1 VLTEFDLR
9 TFQAR
14 GRLTLRLTGTDVF
27 TLTKEPNMQ
36 IDKEQIISL
45 LRERGDDAKADQ
57 AQQELPGKVDTD
69 QDAGLL
75 SKLGIDPSDLLGGLG
90 GGLGGK
96 LGL

>member
-1 VLTEFDLR
+1 
-9 TFQAR
+9 
-14 GRLTLRLTGTDVF
+14 
-27 TLTKEPNMQ
+27 MQ
-36 IDKEQIISL
+36 IDKDQIISF

-57 AQQELPGKVDTD
+57 AEQELPGQVDTE

-75 SKLGIDPSDLLGGLG
+75 SQLGIDPSDLLGGLG

>member
-1 VLTEFDLR
+1 
-9 TFQAR
+9 
-14 GRLTLRLTGTDVF
+14 
-27 TLTKEPNMQ
+27 MQ
-36 IDKEQIISL
+36 IDKEQIIAF

-57 AQQELPGKVDTD
+57 AQQELPGQVDTE

-75 SKLGIDPSDLLGGLG
+75 ANLGIDPSDLLGGLG

>member
-1 VLTEFDLR
+1 VRAT
-9 TFQAR
+9 R
-14 GRLTLRLTGTDVF
+14 GD
-27 TLTKEPNMQ
+27 KDQ
-36 IDKEQIISL
+36 IVAL
-45 LRERGDDAKADQ
+45 LRERGDDSKADQ
-57 AQQELPGKVDTD
+57 AQQELPGQVDTD

>member
-1 VLTEFDLR
+1 
-9 TFQAR
+9 
-14 GRLTLRLTGTDVF
+14 
-27 TLTKEPNMQ
+27 MH
-36 IDKEQIISL
+36 IDEEQIIAF

-57 AQQELPGKVDTD
+57 AQQELPGQVDTE

-75 SKLGIDPSDLLGGLG
+75 ANLGIDPSDLLGELG